1 MARRHHCFNCGE
13 DLGEWDMTLLAV
25 VSNRILDTPPSP
37 INALV
42 GIAAG
47 LLFGCMAVMI
57 FGGRRA

>member
-1 MARRHHCFNCGE
+1 MSEFRIFCFGCWAG
-13 DLGEWDMTLLAV
+13 MTLLAV